1 MELLAGIERVEDGG
15 EDDAG
20 EDEAGPGCVAD
31 SLEQCDGFVSD
42 DVRRAKN
49 MKLVS
54 MACDSSPALR
64 ESDRNR

>member
-31 SLEQCDGFVSD
+31 SVKWDKYVKRDEGK
-42 DVRRAKN
+42 RRE
-49 MKLVS
+49 VG
-54 MACDSSPALR
+54 R
-64 ESDRNR
+64 EHAARTV